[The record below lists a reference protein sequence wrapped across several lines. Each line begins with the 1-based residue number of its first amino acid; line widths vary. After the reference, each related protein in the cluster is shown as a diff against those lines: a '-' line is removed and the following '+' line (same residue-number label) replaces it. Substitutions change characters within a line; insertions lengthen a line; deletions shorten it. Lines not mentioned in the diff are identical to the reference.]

1 MLGTLMFVV
10 GIVALVWFGWS
21 ALALLRGASQG
32 RASLLWQLGFWQL
45 ISAFGAVLVLT
56 SGGELSVTAIIGL
69 VLIVIN
75 PVFWKLGNVSNRLKS
90 HGVRLNDVLWFR

>member
-1 MLGTLMFVV
+1 MGILILMIGLV
-10 GIVALVWFGWS
+10 GIVWFGWS
-21 ALALLRGASQG
+21 ALALFRGASQG

-45 ISAFGAVLVLT
+45 ISAFGAFLVLT
-56 SGGELSVTAIIGL
+56 SAALSVPSIIGL

-75 PVFWKLGNVSNRLKS
+75 PIFWKLGNVGNRLKA

>member
-1 MLGTLMFVV
+1 MLSTLMFVV

-56 SGGELSVTAIIGL
+56 SAALSALSIVGL
-69 VLIVIN
+69 ALIVIN

>member
-1 MLGTLMFVV
+1 MLDLLMKLV
-10 GIVALVWFGWS
+10 GLVGLVWFGWS
-21 ALALLRGASQG
+21 ALALFRGASNG
-32 RASLLWQLGFWQL
+32 RGKLLWQLGGWQL

-56 SGGELSVTAIIGL
+56 SGALSALSIIGL
-69 VLIVIN
+69 VLMVIN